1 MNSLWTKICITK
13 KVCQTTIN
21 LADPSMENPNQI
33 QTQNHTHQHRE
44 NPATP
49 PRKTS
54 FDSTIQT
61 LKN

>member
-1 MNSLWTKICITK
+1 MYNK
-13 KVCQTTIN
+13 KFCQTTIN
-21 LADPSMENPNQI
+21 LADPSMENPNQV

-44 NPATP
+44 NPAAP